1 MKLAILLLLASVVC
15 LLLLNTVLFL
25 GLQVLEMN
33 QWQGALL
40 GIAMW
45 TLVIATPTL
54 AILGI
59 WRGIK
64 TFKNRRRAAQP
75 RG

>member
-1 MKLAILLLLASVVC
+1 MKLAILLLAASVGC
-15 LLLLNTVLFL
+15 LFLLNTVLFL

-45 TLVIATPTL
+45 SLVIATPTL
-54 AILGI
+54 AVLGI
-59 WRGIK
+59 WRGVK
-64 TFKNRRRAAQP
+64 AFKNRHRAAQP
-75 RG
+75 R

>member
-15 LLLLNTVLFL
+15 LLLANTVLFL

-33 QWQGALL
+33 QWQGAAL

-45 TLVIATPTL
+45 TLIIATPTL
-54 AILGI
+54 AVLGI
-59 WRGIK
+59 WRGVK
-64 TFKNRRRAAQP
+64 AFKNRRRAAQP
-75 RG
+75 R

>member
-15 LLLLNTVLFL
+15 LLLANTVLFL

-33 QWQGALL
+33 QWQGAAL

-54 AILGI
+54 AVLGI

-64 TFKNRRRAAQP
+64 AFKNRRRAAQP
-75 RG
+75 R